1 LNSMLRFR
9 ALAGGMTMA
18 LLIGVAPASAKPR
31 SDDHKQAGR
40 RGAAAAQRPAPRPE
54 PRMQPRMTN
63 PKGAGER
70 TPVERA
76 PLGVGLKEL
85 SQLPPEQR
93 TQRLM
98 SDPSFQKLPPQR
110 QRQMLKALDKLN
122 ALTPEQQQRVITRM
136 HDLGELNPE
145 QRQGLEQIF
154 NQFQMMTPDRR
165 QAFRAAYNNLRQL
178 PPEQRE
184 MRMSRPQFQARF
196 SPAELDSLHRALDL
210 NLPADV
216 VGARPNP
223 NLPPI

>member
-1 LNSMLRFR
+1 MNSPAPVR
-9 ALAGGMTMA
+9 ALVGGVAMA
-18 LLIGVAPASAKPR
+18 LLIGLAPASARPR
-31 SDDHKQAGR
+31 SGDHKQAGR
-40 RGAAAAQRPAPRPE
+40 RGAEATQRPAPRPE
-54 PRMQPRMTN
+54 PRMAQ
-63 PKGAGER
+63 PKGGGER

-76 PLGVGLKEL
+76 PLGVGLREL

-93 TQRLM
+93 AQRLM
-98 SDPSFQKLPPQR
+98 SDPAFQKLPPQR
-110 QRQMLKALDKLN
+110 QRQMLNALNKLN
-122 ALTPEQQQRVITRM
+122 AMSPEQQQRVITRM

-154 NQFQMMTPDRR
+154 TQFQMMTPDRR

-178 PPEQRE
+178 PPEQRAL
-184 MRMSRPQFQARF
+184 RMSRPQFQARF

-223 NLPPI
+223 NLPPV